1 MRKITVKG
9 QIFDEIPTRVPVK
22 MHMYA
27 KALAFALNQNLR
39 QSYIEMT
46 DKFLHEKPWEMGL
59 KWRQTKGLS
68 QTLTESAGRQ
78 ATGWMQIN
86 MRVTPEQGI
95 ELTRLTHAE
104 GVSMSSVTYTILYWW
119 TWYVYPPAYERERR
133 AKLQMQRRGGSE
145 PR

>member
-9 QIFDEIPTRVPVK
+9 QTFDEIPTRVPVK

-46 DKFLHEKPWEMGL
+46 EKFLREKPWETGL

-86 MRVTPEQGI
+86 MRVTPEQGAD
-95 ELTRLTHAE
+95 LTRIAQSADI
-104 GVSMSSVTYTILYWW
+104 SMSSVTYTILYWW

-133 AKLQMQRRGGSE
+133 AKLQAQRSGGSKA
-145 PR
+145 